1 MAKDS
6 ALQRF
11 RTFFL
16 NTFFLL
22 PLILIKSKKTKIFK
36 DTWQKIEFKQVFLC
50 KMQFIYQLD
59 IISSLKQMCY
69 KIKLDSIGILIPQNG
84 TKRNVQNINLHIK
97 KRQPLPTAE
106 NEQLMHLSK
115 NNQLKSN
122 GGCYF
127 AANFILFR
135 NIAFYIKFSLNII
148 FLNFVHI

>member
-1 MAKDS
+1 
-6 ALQRF
+6 
-11 RTFFL
+11 
-16 NTFFLL
+16 
-22 PLILIKSKKTKIFK
+22 
-36 DTWQKIEFKQVFLC
+36 
-50 KMQFIYQLD
+50 
-59 IISSLKQMCY
+59 MCY

-148 FLNFVHI
+148 FLNFVTFEGIVLLYAQNKIDAKVEKLLIRICAKKCFLQTQL